1 MKEETAVRNKIILQK
16 YRTLR
21 AKKVK
26 QYDALD
32 EIRSGLERP
41 LDYATIL
48 HIITEEVRNEREQ
61 SQPAQIK

>member
-1 MKEETAVRNKIILQK
+1 MKEETAIRNKAILTK

-21 AKKVK
+21 AKKIK

-32 EIRSGLERP
+32 EIRAGLERP

-48 HIITEEVRNEREQ
+48 HIITEEVKNEREQ
-61 SQPAQIK
+61 PAQNR